1 MSKTF
6 LIRAVALQTAQP
18 KREITKTIDAFLE
31 CLTDLL
37 GGQGKATLGGFGTFR
52 VRRREAR
59 RIMHIRTGEPMRIP
73 ASKVVRFKAGSR
85 LKKAIR

>member
-6 LIRAVALQTAQP
+6 LIRAVALQTRQP
-18 KREITKTIDAFLE
+18 KRTVARTIDAFLE

-37 GGQGKATLGGFGTFR
+37 GGRSKATLTGFGSFR
-52 VRRREAR
+52 VRRRESR
-59 RIMHIRTGEPMRIP
+59 RVVHIRTGESITIP
-73 ASKVVRFKAGSR
+73 AARVVRFKAGSR